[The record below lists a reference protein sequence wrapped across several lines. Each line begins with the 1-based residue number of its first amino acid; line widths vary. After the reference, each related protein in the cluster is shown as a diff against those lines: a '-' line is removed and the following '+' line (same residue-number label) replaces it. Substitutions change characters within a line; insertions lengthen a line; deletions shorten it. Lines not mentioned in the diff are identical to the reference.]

1 MAERHYVI
9 PVNDI
14 YQPQDLQN
22 LLWHKCV
29 RLGRSLGNVARLDY
43 HNSLERMVENGLNAN
58 FMTRDRWFSPQEI
71 SELLEDTCGLD
82 FLAEKLGVGAGQFE
96 GLQLSAHEYDQLSI
110 GYADLE
116 RHYGEALAK
125 RELKRL
131 GPAANDSYFLYEY
144 KSPAAADAS
153 ESDSS
158 SSTDDNYDRWLLDG

>member
-1 MAERHYVI
+1 MAETHYLI

-29 RLGRSLGNVARLDY
+29 RLGRSLSGVARLDY
-43 HNSLERMVENGLNAN
+43 HNDLKKMVEDGLNAN
-58 FMTRDRWFSPQEI
+58 FMTRNRWFSPQEI
-71 SELLEDTCGLD
+71 SDLLEDTCGLD
-82 FLAEKLGVGAGQFE
+82 FLVEQLSVSAAQFE
-96 GLQLSAHEYDQLSI
+96 SLQLSANEYDLLST
-110 GYADLE
+110 GYVDLA

-144 KSPAAADAS
+144 KSA
-153 ESDSS
+153 EEESS
-158 SSTDDNYDRWLLDG
+158 SSTDELHYERWTLNE